1 MQKLRILLFFNKIKY
16 QMFQINFILKRILKS
31 IEEISILMLN
41 RQMI

>member
-16 QMFQINFILKRILKS
+16 QMFQMNFILKRILKS

>member
-16 QMFQINFILKRILKS
+16 QMFQMNFILKRILKG
-31 IEEISILMLN
+31 IEEINILMLN